1 MREFVVCE
9 GHNAREFLHPM
20 GATVTT
26 RGGGALL
33 RWDDSLLLL
42 RFCMHWD
49 PQEFK
54 HQELT
59 RLIIQVFYEVY
70 NELGHGFLEFTA
82 RDISVTR
89 QRPLPVWFRGQQIGD
104 FHPIL
109 WLPKP

>member
-1 MREFVVCE
+1 
-9 GHNAREFLHPM
+9 
-20 GATVTT
+20 
-26 RGGGALL
+26 
-33 RWDDSLLLL
+33 
-42 RFCMHWD
+42 MHWD

-54 HQELT
+54 HRELT

-70 NELGHGFLEFTA
+70 NELGHGFLESVYERAMFIAFTA

-89 QRPLPVWFRGQQIGD
+89 QQPLPVWFRGQQIGD